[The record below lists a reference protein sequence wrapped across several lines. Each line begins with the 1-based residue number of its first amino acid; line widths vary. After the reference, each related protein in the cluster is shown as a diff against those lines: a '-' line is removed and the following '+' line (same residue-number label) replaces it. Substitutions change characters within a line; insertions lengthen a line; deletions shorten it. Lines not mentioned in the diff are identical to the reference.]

1 MTLVVKESSFDP
13 PLTEA
18 EMQEADERALPCLQE
33 RGVEWCFSWL
43 ASDRRRMICIFEAP
57 DAESVRE
64 SLRKAGVQFE
74 RVWAAQLRKPEVQE
88 PIEHYSTTLAVVEG
102 TYPPFTEDDWNT
114 TNNLILP
121 CYQERGVQWIRSL
134 VSLDR
139 RRTICEV
146 QTPEPEAIHES
157 YRRAGI
163 ACDRVWTAEILK
175 P

>member
-1 MTLVVKESSFDP
+1 MTLIVKESSYDP

-43 ASDRRRMICIFEAP
+43 GCDRSRMICIFEAP

-64 SLRKAGVQFE
+64 SLRKAKVQFE
-74 RVWAAQLRKPEVQE
+74 RIWAAEIRKPEAPA
-88 PIEHYSTTLAVVEG
+88 PIENDSTTLAVVEG
-102 TYPPFTEDDWNT
+102 TYPPLTEDDWNAGH
-114 TNNLILP
+114 NLILP

-146 QTPEPEAIHES
+146 QTPDPEAICES
-157 YRRAGI
+157 YSRTGI
-163 ACDRVWTAEILK
+163 PFERVWTAEILQ